1 MRVLFPWIVSLSLT
15 LVVGSLIYFS
25 VPDWGQ
31 SWRVMLQGRPVFL
44 LAGLGL
50 TLLHMGLRAWRWGVL
65 LSPVKRPLAYQ
76 GLFSLTVAKYVINL
90 IPPRAGEVVASVVLA
105 RKEKIPAASVIATSL
120 LERLLDLITVVGVF
134 AVYLALSSGQHP
146 PNSEL
151 GQEIMLAIQRFSLIG
166 GPILVLALLA
176 MVYLAGR
183 WDWTGTIPGRL
194 SRIIVSFGDGF
205 RALGKGGERVKVTVL
220 SLAIWIAISLQL
232 WFLARAYLSD
242 FPLTGA
248 LLLTVITVVGVAIPT
263 PGGVGGFQFFMQLA
277 LTHFFAPF
285 LSSQDP
291 NSQAAGIS
299 NGCYMV
305 SMVPLLLLGFVLLH
319 REGLSWSRISRI
331 ASQKPADSVS

>member
-15 LVVGSLIYFS
+15 LVVGLLIYFS

-31 SWRVMLQGRPVFL
+31 SWQVMLQGQPAFL

-65 LSPVKRPLAYQ
+65 LTPVKHPLAYRS
-76 GLFSLTVAKYVINL
+76 LFSLTVAKYAINL

-105 RKEKIPAASVIATSL
+105 RKEKIPAISVIAASL
-120 LERLLDLITVVGVF
+120 LERLLDVITVVGIF
-134 AVYLALSSGQHP
+134 AVYLVLFSGQHP
-146 PNSEL
+146 PNSEQ
-151 GQEIMLAIQRFSLIG
+151 GHEIMLAIRRFSLIG
-166 GPILVLALLA
+166 FPILAVALLA
-176 MVYLAGR
+176 LVSLVGR
-183 WDWTGTIPGRL
+183 GNWTEKIPGRL
-194 SRIIVSFGDGF
+194 SHIIVSFGDGF
-205 RALGKGGERVKVTVL
+205 GALKQGGERVKVTVL
-220 SLAIWIAISLQL
+220 SLAIWTTISLQL

-242 FPLTGA
+242 FPLAGA

-263 PGGVGGFQFFMQLA
+263 PGGVGGFQFFMHLA

-285 LSSQDP
+285 LSTHDP

-331 ASQKPADSVS
+331 AGEKPAPSVT

>member
-1 MRVLFPWIVSLSLT
+1 MRALFPWIVSLSLT
-15 LVVGSLIYFS
+15 LLVGSLIYFS

-120 LERLLDLITVVGVF
+120 LERLLDLITVAGIF
-134 AVYLALSSGQHP
+134 AVYLALFSGQHP
-146 PNSEL
+146 PNSER
-151 GQEIMLAIQRFSLIG
+151 GQEFMLAIQRFSLIG
-166 GPILVLALLA
+166 GPILALALLA

-205 RALGKGGERVKVTVL
+205 RALGKGGERVKVTAL
-220 SLAIWIAISLQL
+220 SLAIWITISLQL

-285 LSSQDP
+285 LSTQDP

-305 SMVPLLLLGFVLLH
+305 SMVPLLLLGFILLH

>member
-1 MRVLFPWIVSLSLT
+1 MRALFPWIVSLSLT
-15 LVVGSLIYFS
+15 LLVGSLIYFS

-31 SWRVMLQGRPVFL
+31 SWRVMLQGRPDFL

-65 LSPVKRPLAYQ
+65 LSPVKHPLAYQ
-76 GLFSLTVAKYVINL
+76 SLFSLTVAKYVINL

-105 RKEKIPAASVIATSL
+105 RKERIPAASVIATSL
-120 LERLLDLITVVGVF
+120 LERILDVVTVVGIF
-134 AVYLALSSGQHP
+134 AVYLVLFSGQHP
-146 PNSEL
+146 PNSER

-166 GPILVLALLA
+166 VPILALALVAL
-176 MVYLAGR
+176 VYLAGR
-183 WDWTGTIPGRL
+183 WDWTGRIPGRL
-194 SRIIVSFGDGF
+194 SRIVVSFGDGF
-205 RALGKGGERVKVTVL
+205 RALRKGGERVEVAVL
-220 SLAIWIAISLQL
+220 SLAIWITISLQL
-232 WFLARAYLSD
+232 WILARAYLSD

-285 LSSQDP
+285 LSTQDP

-305 SMVPLLLLGFVLLH
+305 SMVPLLLLGYVLLH

-331 ASQKPADSVS
+331 ASRKPAESVS

>member
-15 LVVGSLIYFS
+15 LVVGLLIYFS

-31 SWRVMLQGRPVFL
+31 SWQVMLQGQPAFL

-65 LSPVKRPLAYQ
+65 LTPVKHPLAYQ
-76 GLFSLTVAKYVINL
+76 SPLFLDGSQIRHQSDPPACRRGGGLGS
-90 IPPRAGEVVASVVLA
+90 AGQEGKNT
-105 RKEKIPAASVIATSL
+105 R
-120 LERLLDLITVVGVF
+120 RLGHRRLSAGTTPGRDHGVGIF
-134 AVYLALSSGQHP
+134 AVYLVLFSGQHP
-146 PNSEL
+146 PNSER
-151 GQEIMLAIQRFSLIG
+151 GHEIMLAIQRFSLIG
-166 GPILVLALLA
+166 VPILALALLA
-176 MVYLAGR
+176 LVYLAGR
-183 WDWTGTIPGRL
+183 WDWIGRIPGGL

-205 RALGKGGERVKVTVL
+205 GALKQGGERVKVTVL
-220 SLAIWIAISLQL
+220 SLAIWTTISLQL

-242 FPLTGA
+242 FPLAGA

-285 LSSQDP
+285 LSTQDP
-291 NSQAAGIS
+291 TSQAAGIS

-331 ASQKPADSVS
+331 AGEKPAPSVT